1 MKTGFCRLL
10 FKKCV
15 YCKHLDIFSVE
26 ILRLLPACPPSGDGR
41 IFPYT
46 VIPQEAELKA
56 TQSSQVAWANQSKH
70 VIAQINAVERLVQT
84 ISRKEKEHKTCGKTL
99 LHFAAQDSRSLA
111 LAQREKTA
119 LMQNA
124 GLSDSKNAV

>member
-15 YCKHLDIFSVE
+15 YCTHLDIFSVE

-84 ISRKEKEHKTCGKTL
+84 ISRKEKEQKTCGKTL